1 MDDTNNNINTQNFNN
16 LEHLDTDQGNDTT
29 INEKDTRDVTEYDYL
44 KKLNE
49 KLSAFNNVNEAG
61 INDKEI
67 KRY

>member
-1 MDDTNNNINTQNFNN
+1 MDDTNNNFNTQNFNN
-16 LEHLDTDQGNDTT
+16 LEHLGTDQGNDTT
-29 INEKDTRDVTEYDYL
+29 INEKNTRDVTEYDYL

-61 INDKEI
+61 INGKEI